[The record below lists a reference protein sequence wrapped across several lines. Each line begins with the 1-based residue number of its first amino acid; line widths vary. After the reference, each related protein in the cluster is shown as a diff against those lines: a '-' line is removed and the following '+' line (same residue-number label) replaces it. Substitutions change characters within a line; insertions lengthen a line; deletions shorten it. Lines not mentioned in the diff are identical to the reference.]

1 MSSIFGGKLR
11 SVVKSKDNKVS
22 TTIQPFL
29 LFPLEILPEFVHT
42 IEDALHFFSSP
53 ESLEGY
59 IISVGKAGVVSARK
73 VVKLQTLPK
82 VLILHLMHFSFGII
96 GNGKLHKP
104 IHFSLEII
112 LCCNL
117 LVSPTTKG
125 PRYELVA
132 TVTHHGR
139 DPSKGNHTTDTK
151 HFDCSWL

>member
-1 MSSIFGGKLR
+1 MSAIFGGKLR

-29 LFPLEILPEFVHT
+29 LLPLDILPEAVHT

-59 IISVGKAGVVSARK
+59 RISASKAGVVSARK

-82 VLILHLMHFSFGII
+82 VLILHLMCSNFGIT

-104 IHFSLEII
+104 IHFSPEII
-112 LCCNL
+112 LGCKL
-117 LVSPTTKG
+117 LVSPKTKG
-125 PRYELVA
+125 LRYELVA
-132 TVTHHGR
+132 IVTHHGR
-139 DPSKGNHTTDTK
+139 DPSKGNYPTDTK
-151 HFDCSWL
+151 HFDCWWL